1 MNPKGAGHR
10 RSIRLRGNDYAGA
23 GAYFVTICAKDREC
37 LFGDI
42 AEGKMVLNDAGRMIQ
57 TVWEELPQF
66 YPGIGIDAFQ
76 IMPNHVHGIIILV
89 GATPRGCPNETTPR
103 GCPDPTEGQAQ
114 GPAPT
119 GVPSNRG
126 IGQAWAVPGQPRRVI
141 GQPQG
146 VAPTGDTTVA
156 MSLPDVIHRFKT
168 LTSRKYVS
176 GVKQDHW
183 PPFPGKLWQRNYYEH
198 VVRNEG
204 ELLRMR
210 KYIMDNPRRWHLDHE
225 NPNLPIKRT

>member
-10 RSIRLRGNDYAGA
+10 RSIRMPGYDYGSAGD
-23 GAYFVTICAKDREC
+23 YFVTICVENREC

-57 TVWEELPQF
+57 TVWEELPEF
-66 YPGIGIDAFQ
+66 YPGVGIDAFQ

-89 GATPRGCPNETTPR
+89 GATPRGCPDPTGPR
-103 GCPDPTEGQAQ
+103 GCQNEKGPHARPDQT
-114 GPAPT
+114 
-119 GVPSNRG
+119 
-126 IGQAWAVPGQPRRVI
+126 GQPRDVV

-146 VAPTGDTTVA
+146 VAPTGDTTGG
-156 MSLPDVIHRFKT
+156 MSLPDVVHRFKT

-176 GVKQDHW
+176 GVKQNHW
-183 PPFPGKLWQRNYYEH
+183 FPFSGKLWQRNYYEH
-198 VVRNEG
+198 VVRNDA

-210 KYIMDNPRRWHLDHE
+210 KYILDNPRRWHLDHE
-225 NPNLPIKRT
+225 NPNLSIKRT